1 MALVTLATA
10 PAHATDEAIGMV
22 TVVEGAATLLRG
34 AEVFSAAQRSSI
46 RKADAIE
53 TSVPGSAQLEFAD
66 GVIVAL
72 GPDSRIFVLDATPAS
87 GKSRTRLVLLRG
99 WIKIDTGPK
108 ARGDGIQ
115 IASRVLSV
123 ATGRATLVFNVTP
136 GSTQVFVESGSV
148 TAVALEPPLSPVT
161 VSDGQFAQ
169 RAANLPI
176 TVARALPA
184 QFLSAMPRAFRDNL
198 PPLATRFAGQDAPPG
213 RLREASYADAADL
226 LTLPRRWRAGLVRR
240 FEGRTQDA
248 AFRAA
253 LDANLLQ
260 HPEWD
265 RVLHPEKYL
274 PPPEPHAD
282 DETKK
287 RLSATEG
294 NSQ

>member
-1 MALVTLATA
+1 MTPPRKKLPVWIHPGEWIVASLLALGALFLHVTFFTRVGALWRDEVNSFDFASM
-10 PAHATDEAIGMV
+10 PLGQAHA
-22 TVVEGAATLLRG
+22 LLRY
-34 AEVFSAAQRSSI
+34 
-46 RKADAIE
+46 
-53 TSVPGSAQLEFAD
+53 
-66 GVIVAL
+66 
-72 GPDSRIFVLDATPAS
+72 DSFPLLT
-87 GKSRTRLVLLRG
+87 TVLLRG